1 MERLGAEPIPVGLR
15 QVGHDEGAAGR
26 PARHVVERAP
36 ARGRQRGWVL
46 TNEPLPP
53 ARGAGPPSPGRPPW
67 YSCVVS
73 RVASVVWLVALV
85 LVPVRARATEY
96 TLEVSDLIDV
106 GFHYFVRG
114 PVGHGEGELALPELA
129 RALDERQ
136 MGRGVILY
144 DRDLYPAGEGL
155 ARAYGAVAVRPTAYS
170 SSEEKGLWKSVSWE
184 GKPGER
190 VVWVVRPS
198 TQHWREVRE
207 LALSDGTG
215 ELRYYIPYG
224 VTLWP
229 RPSRA
234 VAYPLSTL
242 RSGEDG
248 GSPVWDKYLS
258 RAVDLSEGL
267 AAVVGNGGLNGDWVY
282 LLVED
287 PPEPSTFRAVIG
299 WTYRG
304 SGDRIQAGTG
314 RGSILR

>member
-1 MERLGAEPIPVGLR
+1 M
-15 QVGHDEGAAGR
+15 
-26 PARHVVERAP
+26 
-36 ARGRQRGWVL
+36 
-46 TNEPLPP
+46 
-53 ARGAGPPSPGRPPW
+53 
-67 YSCVVS
+67 
-73 RVASVVWLVALV
+73 
-85 LVPVRARATEY
+85 
-96 TLEVSDLIDV
+96 
-106 GFHYFVRG
+106 
-114 PVGHGEGELALPELA
+114 
-129 RALDERQ
+129 
-136 MGRGVILY
+136 
-144 DRDLYPAGEGL
+144 
-155 ARAYGAVAVRPTAYS
+155 
-170 SSEEKGLWKSVSWE
+170 
-184 GKPGER
+184 
-190 VVWVVRPS
+190 
-198 TQHWREVRE
+198 
-207 LALSDGTG
+207 
-215 ELRYYIPYG
+215 
-224 VTLWP
+224 TLWP